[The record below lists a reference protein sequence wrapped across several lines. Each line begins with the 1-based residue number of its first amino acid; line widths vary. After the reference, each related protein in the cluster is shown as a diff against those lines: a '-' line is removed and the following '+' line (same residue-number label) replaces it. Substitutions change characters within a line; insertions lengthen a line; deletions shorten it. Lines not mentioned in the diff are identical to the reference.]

1 MLTRTTRRRVIAA
14 AATGAVVIAAFVF
27 VIPRIASYGSAWM
40 VIKQLTWPWI
50 AALGVAT
57 LINVATFAL
66 PWMVALPGLGFLK
79 ALAMT
84 QASTAFSSLV
94 PGGAPVGMAASFG
107 ILRSWG
113 FGAKRV
119 ALAVTLTGVWN
130 QISVFVFPI
139 IAVGLLA
146 AEGAGFGSLALL
158 AFIGFALFIVIAGGI
173 AAFLARPRL
182 AFRVGELASLGAARL
197 GRLRGKQPPTW
208 GGDALVSF
216 RSETLVLLRRRWFA
230 LTVSTLANQLT
241 GYLMLELSLR
251 AVGISRSEISV
262 AESFAAWSVGRLL
275 VSLPLTPGGVGVVEV
290 GLVGA
295 LIGFGGTSA
304 DVVAAVLAYRAL
316 SLVPTLLLG
325 LLASATWRLRTP
337 SANPSHS

>member
-1 MLTRTTRRRVIAA
+1 MRRRVIAG
-14 AATGAVVIAAFVF
+14 AATGAVITAAFVF

-40 VIKQLTWPWI
+40 VLKQLRWPWI
-50 AALGVAT
+50 AGLSVAT
-57 LINVATFAL
+57 VVNVVTFAL
-66 PWMVALPGLGFLK
+66 PWMVALSGLGIMK

-130 QISVFVFPI
+130 QISVFVFPV

-158 AFIGFALFIVIAGGI
+158 AFIGFALFVVMTGGI

-182 AFRVGELASLGAARL
+182 AFRVGELASRVVARL
-197 GRLRGKQPPTW
+197 SRLRGKQPPTW
-208 GGDALVSF
+208 SGDALVGF
-216 RSETLVLLRRRWFA
+216 RSETLILLRHRWLA
-230 LTVSTLANQLT
+230 LTAATLINQLT

-251 AVGISRSEISV
+251 AVGIPWSEISV
-262 AESFAAWSVGRLL
+262 VESFAAWSVGRLL
-275 VSLPLTPGGVGVVEV
+275 VSLPLTPGGIGVVEV
-290 GLVGA
+290 GLVEA

-304 DVVAAVLAYRAL
+304 NVVAAVLAYRAL

-325 LLASATWRLRTP
+325 VLASATWRLQTRP
-337 SANPSHS
+337 ANSGDS